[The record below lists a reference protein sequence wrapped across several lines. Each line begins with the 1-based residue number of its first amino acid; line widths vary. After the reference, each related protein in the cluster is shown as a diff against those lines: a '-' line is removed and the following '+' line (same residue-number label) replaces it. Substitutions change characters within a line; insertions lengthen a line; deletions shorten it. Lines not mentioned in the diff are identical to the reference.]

1 MSSLWGL
8 FTIRINLF
16 NMVAYV
22 LLRGVKQ
29 FHNLLYCQPHIL
41 TLESHIDPSYSVV
54 ILINQECLISLLY
67 FVCHILVRP
76 ITVTILQLR
85 PIGFRNL
92 VANLH
97 IFIVSSKQKT
107 GFLKKAHTF
116 SKISKLMMNH
126 LAIPRKNLIFTATM
140 PSDKKNAGEVS
151 QIGTLLRI

>member
-1 MSSLWGL
+1 LSAHVYSKSNVFYG
-8 FTIRINLF
+8 
-16 NMVAYV
+16 V
-22 LLRGVKQ
+22 LL
-29 FHNLLYCQPHIL
+29 PH
-41 TLESHIDPSYSVV
+41 
-54 ILINQECLISLLY
+54 
-67 FVCHILVRP
+67 RP

-107 GFLKKAHTF
+107 AFLKKAHTF
-116 SKISKLMMNH
+116 SKNSKLMMNY
-126 LAIPRKNLIFTATM
+126 LAIPRKSPIFTATM